1 MCHVINA
8 INLVVGRR
16 CFACFLL
23 MMFRFSLLASLLQI
37 FARTLSTSV
46 ITFIAPG
53 TKLNHEK
60 HTLYLLCGGEI
71 QHSTPVEKKLTEEIG
86 PDLDEKDDF
95 Q

>member
-1 MCHVINA
+1 MQSI
-8 INLVVGRR
+8 LSSVVV
-16 CFACFLL
+16 ALL
-23 MMFRFSLLASLLQI
+23 LFIYDVSLLASLLQI

-71 QHSTPVEKKLTEEIG
+71 QHSTP